1 MSSPFTSLNKY
12 RKLPLNSKVPI
23 ISSNDTPYDEKYKK
37 KFSLLMIEYMFSAT
51 PISQHYRYTSK
62 KKNRNLVY
70 RVFILIDEDSQL
82 LDEVTSRMAMDNIK
96 TNRTMNDSRIRGL
109 NKIINQFL

>member
-1 MSSPFTSLNKY
+1 MQHQFLN
-12 RKLPLNSKVPI
+12 I
-23 ISSNDTPYDEKYKK
+23 IDIQVIKK
-37 KFSLLMIEYMFSAT
+37 I
-51 PISQHYRYTSK
+51 
-62 KKNRNLVY
+62 RNLVY
-70 RVFILIDEDSQL
+70 RIFILIDEDSQL